1 MKNEDLKAAFIALR
15 DAVDV
20 IINSI
25 ETNQTKT
32 ETKKYDSTVSEFWQ
46 ALKIKDF
53 NKAKILYKQFSESAK
68 TEKQMNLKT
77 RMKNALVER
86 YEQEQRKNETIDW
99 L

>member
-1 MKNEDLKAAFIALR
+1 MKNEELKLAFIKMR
-15 DAVDV
+15 DALTM
-20 IINSI
+20 IIDAM
-25 ETNQTKT
+25 ETNKQT

-68 TEKQMNLKT
+68 TEKQINLKT

-86 YEQEQRKNETIDW
+86 YEQEQRKNESIDW